1 VGGARERAIILED
14 IASKVRGCTLCRL
27 HQSRTCAVPGE
38 GPIDAHVFLIGE
50 APGRQED
57 AAGQPF
63 VGSAGKV
70 LNKALAA
77 ARLSREDVFITNVVK
92 CRPPANR
99 APTADEIEAC
109 RPYLRS
115 QIEAVRPRVLV
126 SLGST
131 ALRGLL
137 GPTPRLSEAR
147 GKDLAFDGTPVQAT
161 YHPAAVLYNRRL
173 ESALRTDLKKVAR
186 RVPTK
191 PPRIRSAPPR
201 AGRPVRPGRSAG
213 AAVMNAE
220 GRILLLR
227 KSGEQIWC
235 LPKGTLEPGETTEE
249 TAVREVHEET
259 GLHVKL
265 LGPLTEVR
273 YAFYWPPDGV
283 NVDKTVTYF
292 LATPIGGRVKPEPG
306 FDEGRW
312 VTRTEAMKLLH
323 WPNDREV
330 VTRAFDA
337 TRSLGPSG
345 GSRGSSPGAKRSA
358 RRSR

>member
-1 VGGARERAIILED
+1 MGGARERAIILED

-131 ALRGLL
+131 ALR
-137 GPTPRLSEAR
+137 
-147 GKDLAFDGTPVQAT
+147 
-161 YHPAAVLYNRRL
+161 
-173 ESALRTDLKKVAR
+173 
-186 RVPTK
+186 
-191 PPRIRSAPPR
+191 
-201 AGRPVRPGRSAG
+201 
-213 AAVMNAE
+213 MNAE

-323 WPNDREV
+323 WPNDREI